1 MNEVMDA
8 VRGHQL
14 QELVKRLAPLT
25 PAERKELLHELK
37 SLRNEQRNSDWEDW
51 EAWKKRGKI
60 SMALLVAGAACHTGA
75 AAAAAWIGA
84 RDLRLPRGPAQ
95 MPVLPPL
102 VQVLSERDPA
112 WLADLAHRL
121 AARTSTGEEDYAL
134 IRELVD
140 VAGCPV
146 PTSDGYVRGWARHL
160 TERRLLMRGILQEPQ
175 VSTLVGRL
183 FELPEIPVDVLDFA
197 EPDKPHHWPQA
208 LARLAECGAMAR
220 PELVDHCVARLLRGG
235 RPQDLRFA
243 LAVLKQLALTP
254 EEEAARIPDWMG
266 MAADGVPQVAAHAQG
281 VLGRLALDGRLPDAT
296 LAEACESVFF
306 RPEKKLVR
314 DQLILL
320 GKVLTARARAKD
332 QDAVGTLLHSVGGAF
347 GHADAA
353 AQERALKLVA
363 RHLPA
368 VDTATRLALAESALL
383 LGTVHRRTAAEL
395 LGTPLADESTAYEAE
410 TLPAA
415 PVRRRA
421 QAPASSVPELIS
433 ELVAAVATQPT
444 AVAFERALDGLV
456 RLAYQDRQPLVTAVR
471 ESFEDAWWFSNPGH
485 GNPLPYGV
493 TGLREVLAAGVGTI
507 ALETVRKVHAQSTA
521 SDVCPVNGMGAVLR
535 GRLAEVA
542 WRLRTDPLPLL
553 LATPTWETGAL
564 DAEVLVERLREY
576 QRLGVRPEPVDFTQA
591 LLRVAPAS
599 GGPAAQEA
607 ALLGTDEG
615 DRLATWLDDTWPE
628 LVALQRPEGD
638 PDGAKKP
645 REPVWPDGQPP
656 TSTLLE
662 QTARGARALA
672 DRTRDLLKARRLLP
686 SHARWL
692 SRPVDTGHLH
702 SYRCPDG
709 QHDFTQLTP
718 GWVATLPHHRDAVA
732 AWVLALLDHLCTRGA
747 GRWEWRGLMGS
758 LPLLAEGEGEGV
770 AGPPLHRAV
779 VTALG
784 APDQEVRLAAVDT
797 LLTLAARRQLDPE
810 LLGRLVGERVVSGE
824 LKPNRLADAA
834 RTAAATGAHETTWAV
849 LAAALPALLPARPPV
864 RALGEL
870 LEVAADCA
878 ERCAPS
884 RGEGDGAE
892 PGAADRTAQKDA
904 QKDGDLATGLAD
916 VAAQGGSSAR
926 VTQAAR
932 LLAAVRQLA
941 G

>member
-8 VRGHQL
+8 VRGHRL
-14 QELVKRLAPLT
+14 QELVKLLAPLT
-25 PAERKELLHELK
+25 AAERKELLHELK
-37 SLRNEQRNSDWEDW
+37 SLRNEQRNSDWENW
-51 EAWKKRGKI
+51 EAWKKRGKV

-112 WLADLAHRL
+112 WLGDLAHRL
-121 AARTSTGEEDYAL
+121 ADRASTGEEDYAL
-134 IRELVD
+134 IRELVT

-160 TERRLLMRGILQEPQ
+160 TERRLLMRGILQEPE
-175 VSTLVGRL
+175 VPVLVGRL
-183 FELPEIPVDVLDFA
+183 FELPEIPLDVLDFA

-208 LARLAECGAMAR
+208 LTRLAESGAMAR
-220 PELVDHCVARLLRGG
+220 PELADHCVARLLRGG

-243 LAVLKQLALTP
+243 LAVLKQLALTR

-281 VLGRLALDGRLPDAT
+281 ALGRLALDGELPDAT
-296 LAEACESVFF
+296 FAEACESVFF

-332 QDAVGTLLHSVGGAF
+332 RDAVSTLLRSVGGAF

-368 VDTATRLALAESALL
+368 VDDETRQSLAESALL
-383 LGTVHRRTAAEL
+383 LGTLHRRTAAEL
-395 LGTPLADESTAYEAE
+395 LGTPLAEESTAYEAE
-410 TLPAA
+410 TLPAV
-415 PVRRRA
+415 PDRRRT
-421 QAPASSVPELIS
+421 QEPAPSVPELVS
-433 ELVAAVATQPT
+433 ELVATVAAQST
-444 AVAFERALDGLV
+444 AVAFERVLDGLV
-456 RLAYQDRQPLVTAVR
+456 RLAHRDRQPLVDAVR
-471 ESFEDAWWFSNPGH
+471 EAFGDEWWFSNPGR

-507 ALETVRKVHAQSTA
+507 PLETVRKAHAKNTA
-521 SDVCPVNGMGAVLR
+521 SDVCPINGMGAILR

-564 DAEVLVERLREY
+564 DAAVLVERLREY
-576 QRLGVRPEPVDFTQA
+576 QRLGIAPAPMDFAQA
-591 LLRVAPAS
+591 LLRVAPGS
-599 GGPAAQEA
+599 GGPAAKDA

-615 DRLATWLDDTWPE
+615 DRLATWLEDTWPE
-628 LVALQRPEGD
+628 LVALRWPEGV
-638 PDGAKKP
+638 PAGAKAP
-645 REPVWPDGQPP
+645 REPAWPDGQPVP
-656 TSTLLE
+656 SSLLE

-692 SRPVDTGHLH
+692 SRPVDTGHQH
-702 SYRCPDG
+702 TYRCPDG

-758 LPLLAEGEGEGV
+758 LPLLAEGEGDGV

-779 VTALG
+779 ATGLG
-784 APDQEVRLAAVDT
+784 APDPQVRLAAVDT
-797 LLTLAARRQLDPE
+797 LLTLAARRQLDPA
-810 LLGRLVGERVVSGE
+810 LLGRLVGEQVVEGK

-834 RTAAATGAHETTWAV
+834 RTAAATGAHETTWGV
-849 LAAALPALLPARPPV
+849 LAAALPALLPVRPPV
-864 RALGEL
+864 RAIGEL

-878 ERCAPS
+878 ERCAPPA
-884 RGEGDGAE
+884 REEGTAALSAALAE
-892 PGAADRTAQKDA
+892 VT
-904 QKDGDLATGLAD
+904 
-916 VAAQGGSSAR
+916 AQGGSSAR
-926 VTQAAR
+926 VTQATR
-932 LLAAVRQLA
+932 LLTAVRHLPD
-941 G
+941 

>member
-8 VRGHQL
+8 VRGHRL
-14 QELVKRLAPLT
+14 QELVKLLAPLT

-37 SLRNEQRNSDWEDW
+37 TLRNEQRNSDWENW

-60 SMALLVAGAACHTGA
+60 SMALLVAGAACHPGA

-102 VQVLSERDPA
+102 VQALSERDPA

-121 AARTSTGEEDYAL
+121 AARASTGEEDYAL

-140 VAGCPV
+140 LAGCPV
-146 PTSDGYVRGWARHL
+146 PTSDAYVRGWAAHL
-160 TERRLLMRGILQEPQ
+160 TQRRLLMRGIQQEPE
-175 VSTLVGRL
+175 VAVLVRRL
-183 FELPEIPVDVLDFA
+183 FELPEIPPDVLDLA

-208 LARLAECGAMAR
+208 LTRLAECGAMAR

-243 LAVLKQLALTP
+243 LAVLRQLALTP

-296 LAEACESVFF
+296 LAEACDSVFF

-332 QDAVGTLLHSVGGAF
+332 GDGLSTLLPSVGGAF
-347 GHADAA
+347 GHADAS

-368 VDTATRLALAESALL
+368 VDTAARQALAEAALL
-383 LGTVHRRTAAEL
+383 LGTVHRQTAAEL
-395 LGTPLADESTAYEAE
+395 LGTPLAEESTAYEAQ
-410 TLPAA
+410 TLPAVPA
-415 PVRRRA
+415 RRRA
-421 QAPASSVPELIS
+421 QAPASSVPELVS
-433 ELVAAVATQPT
+433 ELVAAVAAQPT
-444 AVAFERALDGLV
+444 PVVFERALDGLV
-456 RLAYQDRQPLVTAVR
+456 RLAHQDRQLLVAAVR
-471 ESFEDAWWFSNPGH
+471 ETFDDEWWFSSPGR

-507 ALETVRKVHAQSTA
+507 PLETVRKAHAKSTA
-521 SDVCPVNGMGAVLR
+521 SDVCPINGMGAILR
-535 GRLAEVA
+535 GRLAEAA

-564 DAEVLVERLREY
+564 DAQVLVERLREY
-576 QRLGVRPEPVDFTQA
+576 QSLGARPEPMDFTQA
-591 LLRVAPAS
+591 LLRVAPGS
-599 GGPAAQEA
+599 GGPAAKEA

-628 LVALQRPEGD
+628 LVALRHPEGA
-638 PDGAKKP
+638 PDSAEQKP
-645 REPVWPDGQPP
+645 APSDQQHP
-656 TSTLLE
+656 TAGLLE
-662 QTARGARALA
+662 QTARSARALA
-672 DRTRDLLKARRLLP
+672 DRARELLTARRLLP
-686 SHARWL
+686 PHARWL
-692 SRPVDTGHLH
+692 ARPVDTGHQH

-709 QHDFTQLTP
+709 QYDFTQLTP

-732 AWVLALLDHLCTRGA
+732 AWVLALLDHLRTRGA

-758 LPLLAEGEGEGV
+758 LPLLAEGEGEGP
-770 AGPPLHRAV
+770 AGPALHRAV
-779 VTALG
+779 ATGLG

-797 LLTLAARRQLDPE
+797 LLTLAARRQLDAP
-810 LLGRLVGERVVSGE
+810 LLGRLVGEEVVHGG

-849 LAAALPALLPARPPV
+849 LAATLPALLPVRPPV

-878 ERCAPS
+878 ERCAP
-884 RGEGDGAE
+884 GATQE
-892 PGAADRTAQKDA
+892 VPAALPAA
-904 QKDGDLATGLAD
+904 LAE
-916 VAAQGGSSAR
+916 VAAQRGSSAR
-926 VTQAAR
+926 VTQATR
-932 LLAAVRQLA
+932 LLNAVRRLA
-941 G
+941 A